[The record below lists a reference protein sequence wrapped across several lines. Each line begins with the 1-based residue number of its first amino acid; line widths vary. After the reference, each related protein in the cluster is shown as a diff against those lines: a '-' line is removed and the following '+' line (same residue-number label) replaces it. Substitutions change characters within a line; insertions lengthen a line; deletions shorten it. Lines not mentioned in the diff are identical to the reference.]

1 MEGRLFALVLLAA
14 GLAFVA
20 ETTPSVAA
28 QPRMTLQQAV
38 DLCTERARKFAL
50 VPYGRHAEEPPRARV
65 EQDYRACVYANSRR
79 YPVRPPEYRDSIM
92 DLFRKRSS

>member
-50 VPYGRHAEEPPRARV
+50 VPYGRHAEEPPRP
-65 EQDYRACVYANSRR
+65 D
-79 YPVRPPEYRDSIM
+79 RPPRRRRAVGSHPRRPR
-92 DLFRKRSS
+92 LSPSP